1 MTVPWGDYPDGTF
14 DDDLSG
20 LNGIDEASWRASKF
34 NQIDGFNTAHDRFK
48 AEYISAPLFNGE
60 VVRLDNRID
69 EIVVGTERAILWTF
83 SEYGVW
89 TKHPAAYKVVVDAI
103 SGGSGGSSGTN
114 GSGSGAGGAGGFS
127 GGWERFIFTGAALE
141 ALPSS
146 VAVTIGA
153 GTSGGSTATAGTS
166 SFGSFGSSTGATPS
180 NYGSGSRTYK
190 MRGGAGGSVSVIT
203 GTDGSAGPFS
213 SGGSGGSSGSV
224 NGGNGFSAGV
234 GQIGT
239 GSAGGGGV
247 GNTALFGSGGKGG
260 HGGWPA
266 APGGGGGYGGGGGG
280 AGGNGAG
287 GAVFVTV
294 YVEDTL
300 GVPPSTPTGLAA
312 SSITRTSARVSW
324 TASIDDVMVK
334 NYILYLNG
342 TRYAVVE
349 STYHDF
355 VGLTASAAY
364 AVRVQAVDIGDNV
377 SGLSTTLNFT
387 TTA

>member
-1 MTVPWGDYPDGTF
+1 MNKV
-14 DDDLSG
+14 S
-20 LNGIDEASWRASKF
+20 
-34 NQIDGFNTAHDRFK
+34 GFNEAHDRFK

-89 TKHPAAYKVVVDAI
+89 TKHAAAYKVVVDAI

-146 VAVTIGA
+146 VAVTIGG

-190 MRGGAGGSVSVIT
+190 MRGGSGGSVSVIT

-213 SGGSGGSSGSV
+213 SGGSGGSSGSI

-300 GVPPSTPTGLAA
+300 GVPPSTPTGLAV
-312 SSITRTSARVSW
+312 SSIARTSARVSW
-324 TASIDDVMVK
+324 AASIDDVMVK

-342 TRYAVVE
+342 ARYAVVE

-355 VGLTASAAY
+355 VGLTASTAY
-364 AVRVQAVDIGDNV
+364 SVRVQAVDIGDNV